1 MSGALMLDIAGLS
14 LTAEDKTLLQ
24 NPQVGGLILFSRNYR
39 SPEQLASLVQEVRAC
54 APRML
59 IAVDQEG
66 GRVQRFREGFT
77 RLPPMA
83 VLGSLYRE
91 SRDNALAVATDIGWL
106 MAAELIAYG
115 VDISFAPVLD
125 LDFGVSQVIGDRAFS
140 AKPEEVAELA
150 GAFIQ
155 GMREAGM
162 ASTGKHFPG
171 HGWVVADSHLEIPV
185 DERSLSEIEAQ
196 DLVPFIALMQQGLD
210 AVMPAHVIYRQVDDR
225 PAGFSPYWIGQRLRQ
240 EIGFDGVVFS
250 DDLTMEGASV
260 AGSFEARAAQALEA
274 GCDMLLVCNN
284 RPAAL
289 QVLRYLEATEHP
301 GSARIQRMSAT
312 GCYHPDQIRS
322 TERWQR
328 ASDSA
333 SQLINTQ

>member
-1 MSGALMLDIAGLS
+1 MLDIAGLS

-24 NPQVGGLILFSRNYR
+24 NPQVGGLILFSRNYQ
-39 SPEQLASLVQEVRAC
+39 SPEQLARLVQEVRDC

-83 VLGSLYRE
+83 VLGSLYVE
-91 SRDNALAVATDIGWL
+91 DQNNALTVAAELGWL

-140 AKPEEVAELA
+140 AKPVEVAELA

-185 DERSLSEIEAQ
+185 DERSLDEIETQ
-196 DLVPFIALMQQGLD
+196 DLAPFIALMQQGLD

-225 PAGFSPYWIGQRLRQ
+225 PAGFSPYWIGQRLRA

-289 QVLRYLEATEHP
+289 QVLSYLETADHS
-301 GSARIQRMSAT
+301 GSERISRMSASDV
-312 GCYHPDQIRS
+312 YSIDAIRS

-328 ASDSA
+328 ASA
-333 SQLINTQ
+333 LAHQLTHIE